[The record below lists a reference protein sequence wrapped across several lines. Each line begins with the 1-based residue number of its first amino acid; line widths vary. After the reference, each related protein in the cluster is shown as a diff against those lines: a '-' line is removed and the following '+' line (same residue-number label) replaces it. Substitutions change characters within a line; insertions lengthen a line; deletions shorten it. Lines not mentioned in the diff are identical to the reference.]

1 MKRPNV
7 DDLAALLAGSPLAP
21 SLFEDINAWFWAQV
35 DGRSEGCWPWSG
47 QTDEDGYGKFAICG
61 PGRAVHMRA
70 HRFAWLLVHRSLPAW
85 PLVVRHKTCGNP
97 LCCRPAHLDVGTL
110 KDNSDDRERHGRTAR
125 GERSGRRLHPELW
138 PRGERHP
145 DAKTNA
151 AAVEQIRHLRAA
163 GWTHLALARLC
174 GLSPSQIRNITSGRS
189 WRHVAGPL
197 EVPEGLAR
205 GERSGTA
212 RLTRAKVVQMRL
224 LRAQGWP
231 YRQLAVSFG
240 VCEASVRAVV
250 TGKAWSH
257 VDGPLTPLRGP
268 AQGEENKSARL
279 TAAQVRDVVLLRAQ
293 GWTQEAIAQ
302 KFGTKQSTISNIL
315 CGKTWRHVTEPLA
328 KDATDAGEGAGAA

>member
-1 MKRPNV
+1 MKLPNV

-21 SLFEDINAWFWAQV
+21 SLWEDINAWFWAQV
-35 DGRSEGCWPWSG
+35 DARSEGCWPWSG

-61 PGRAVHMRA
+61 PGRVVHMRA

-110 KDNSDDRERHGRTAR
+110 KDNADDRERHGRTAR

-151 AAVEQIRHLRAA
+151 AAV
-163 GWTHLALARLC
+163 
-174 GLSPSQIRNITSGRS
+174 
-189 WRHVAGPL
+189 
-197 EVPEGLAR
+197 
-205 GERSGTA
+205 GTA
-212 RLTRAKVVQMRL
+212 RLTREKVVQMRL

-257 VDGPLTPLRGP
+257 VDGPLTPLSGP

-293 GWTQEAIAQ
+293 GWTQEAIAH
-302 KFGTKQSTISNIL
+302 KLGTKQSTISNIL

-328 KDATDAGEGAGAA
+328 KDAAARAQSDQEGVA